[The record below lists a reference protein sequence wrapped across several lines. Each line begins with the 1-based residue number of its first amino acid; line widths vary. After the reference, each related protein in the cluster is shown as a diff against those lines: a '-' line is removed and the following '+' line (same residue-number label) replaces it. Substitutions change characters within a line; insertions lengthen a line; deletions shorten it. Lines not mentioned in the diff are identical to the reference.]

1 MTRRDVTS
9 EQAGRISKALYP
21 ATNYL
26 ARLRRRMESRGF
38 PHTDP
43 LYLLVRAAHEA
54 VNRLRLDTHYIAC
67 GVGEPGRDGH
77 GPPPTLGR

>member
-1 MTRRDVTS
+1 
-9 EQAGRISKALYP
+9 
-21 ATNYL
+21 
-26 ARLRRRMESRGF
+26 MESRGF

-43 LYLLVRAAHEA
+43 LYLLVCAAHEA

-77 GPPPTLGR
+77 GPPPTLGG